1 MGRHDGQRK
10 KRTQTRVPRLG
21 YYLII
26 TEGQKTEKHFFD
38 GLRDSLPK
46 SVQDNIT
53 IKTITTD
60 TKSLIYRVRDIQATS
75 AEFRLTWVVF
85 DKDENKNFDSL
96 IKQIEDLDAYVG
108 WSNPC
113 FEIWLNA
120 YFGEMPNYRNSTSCC
135 VGFAKTFKT
144 KTGKD
149 YKKNDSEIYEI
160 LKENGDEENAISVAE
175 LKLKEAQGKSNKP
188 SEMRPATTVY
198 KLVQEIREKNCK

>member
-60 TKSLIYRVRDIQATS
+60 TKSLIYKVRDIQATS

-96 IKQIEDLDAYVG
+96 IQQIESLDAYAG

-113 FEIWLNA
+113 FEIWLSA
-120 YFGEMPNYRNSTSCC
+120 YFGEMPNKRNSTSCC
-135 VGFAKTFKT
+135 GGFSKAFKT
-144 KTGKD
+144 KTNKD
-149 YKKNDSEIYEI
+149 YKKNDPDIYKI
-160 LKENGDEENAISVAE
+160 LKEHGNEEKAISIAE
-175 LKLKEAQGKSNKP
+175 LKLKEAQSKSDKP
-188 SEMRPATTVY
+188 SEMCPATTVY
-198 KLVQEIREKNCK
+198 KLVKDIKSKCE